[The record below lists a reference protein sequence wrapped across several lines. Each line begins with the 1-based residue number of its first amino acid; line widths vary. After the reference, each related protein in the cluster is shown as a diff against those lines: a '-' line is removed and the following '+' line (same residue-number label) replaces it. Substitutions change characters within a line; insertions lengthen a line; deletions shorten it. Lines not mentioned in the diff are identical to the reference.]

1 VPLTQ
6 AQSCVPLRVLRAV
19 PVVPRLGRFAPVH
32 LRMLQ
37 VSRRVVVMRGGPR
50 LICAERG
57 YRRSEQPYQRSPT
70 GLRQPL
76 LNGATPG
83 LTAITCGNS
92 ALSSYCPRN
101 ANGLGPPP
109 TLTTIR
115 VR

>member
-1 VPLTQ
+1 M
-6 AQSCVPLRVLRAV
+6 AY
-19 PVVPRLGRFAPVH
+19 LGRFAPMY

-57 YRRSEQPYQRSPT
+57 YCRSEQPYQRSPT
-70 GLRQPL
+70 GLRQL
-76 LNGATPG
+76 KGATPK
-83 LTAITCGNS
+83 LTAIICGNS

>member
-1 VPLTQ
+1 MP
-6 AQSCVPLRVLRAV
+6 C
-19 PVVPRLGRFAPVH
+19 LGRFAPVY
-32 LRMLQ
+32 LGMLQ

-57 YRRSEQPYQRSPT
+57 YCRSEQPYQRSPT

-83 LTAITCGNS
+83 LAAMTCGNS
-92 ALSSYCPRN
+92 ALSPYCPRN